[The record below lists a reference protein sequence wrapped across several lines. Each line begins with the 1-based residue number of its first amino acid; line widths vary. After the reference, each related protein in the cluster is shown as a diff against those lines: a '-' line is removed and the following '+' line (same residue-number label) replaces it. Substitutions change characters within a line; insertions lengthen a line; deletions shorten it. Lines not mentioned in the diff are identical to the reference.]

1 MRNVGPEG
9 ALPLLRLGELLSN
22 VFTHFLK
29 VTVSLLGL
37 VGSGGRESGER
48 GERVGRERK
57 ERGRREGRKGGEREE
72 GERRKSREL
81 TLWKKKQ

>member
-1 MRNVGPEG
+1 MKHLRSVGPEG

-37 VGSGGRESGER
+37 VGSGGGGGER
-48 GERVGRERK
+48 EEGERRERK
-57 ERGRREGRKGGEREE
+57 ERGRREEKERGVNVIEKE
-72 GERRKSREL
+72 
-81 TLWKKKQ
+81 TVT

>member
-1 MRNVGPEG
+1 MDMTILLCDEALVGHEG
-9 ALPLLRLGELLSN
+9 VLPLLRLGELLSN

-37 VGSGGRESGER
+37 KWGWKEREEGERR

-57 ERGRREGRKGGEREE
+57 ERGER
-72 GERRKSREL
+72 GN
-81 TLWKKKQ
+81 